1 MADKIFL
8 SQEGLVLL
16 QEEIKNLK
24 EVRRGEVAEKLKEAI
39 SYGDISENSEY
50 DDARNQQA
58 QVEFRISE
66 IEEILK
72 NYEIIEDQHDSK
84 QVRVSI
90 GSEIAIKW
98 LNEKQKGEKES
109 FKIVGSTEADI
120 FDKKDKKISNESPIG
135 KALLGKKVGD
145 IARGKA
151 PFGEFEMEILK
162 IS

>member
-8 SQEGLVLL
+8 TQEGLIQL
-16 QEEIKNLK
+16 QEEFKYLK
-24 EVRRGEVAEKLKEAI
+24 EVRRWEVAEKLKEAI
-39 SYGDISENSEY
+39 SYWDISENSEY

-72 NYEIIEDQHDSK
+72 NYEIIEEFHDGK
-84 QVRVSI
+84 TAKVNI
-90 GSEIAIKW
+90 GSEVSVKW
-98 LNEKQKGEKES
+98 ITEKQKGEKET
-109 FKIVGSTEADI
+109 FQIVGSMEADI
-120 FDKKDKKISNESPIG
+120 FDKRISNESPIG

-145 IARGKA
+145 VVKGKA
-151 PFGEFEMEILK
+151 PFWEFEFEITK

>member
-8 SQEGLVLL
+8 TQEGLVQL
-16 QEEIKNLK
+16 QDELKFLK
-24 EVRRGEVAEKLKEAI
+24 EVRRWEVAEKLKEAI

-58 QVEFRISE
+58 QVEFRIGE

-72 NYEIIEDQHDSK
+72 NYELIEEQHDSK
-84 QVRVSI
+84 QAKVSI
-90 GSEIAIKW
+90 GSDVSIKW
-98 LNEKQKGEKES
+98 LTEKQKGEKET
-109 FKIVGSTEADI
+109 FQIVGSMEADI
-120 FDKKDKKISNESPIG
+120 FDRRISNDSPIG

-145 IARGKA
+145 VVKGRA
-151 PFGEFEMEILK
+151 PFGEFEFEITK